1 LSAAGVVFSGKFP
14 HALARVHLILIEL
27 LMVRWVIAAVL
38 LVTAAYVFGS
48 TLPWSASW
56 TVALL
61 LMLPLSL
68 YEQLWVHLMVG
79 TNRVVVMNVVQ
90 FGAGLLSLSL
100 ICIVVIGRGAGI
112 AGALGVFGVV
122 ALAKALIMLLIAIR
136 MTRSRGGGGD
146 APVGM
151 KDIVWFGIRSYPH
164 GLAAQLWSRLP
175 SIVLEATHGSAILGI
190 FSIAQQSI
198 EQLLIPAQSAQD
210 AIYQRITALP
220 RDQATLAMNRY
231 LRTFLLGMI
240 PAGLICA
247 TLAPMTFGIVFGES
261 FDGSATLFQ
270 ILLISA
276 TFTVISALLSPY
288 FLGQL
293 QRPGLVSTLSA
304 VRVVVALGLSVPL
317 ATQFA
322 GVGLAWAL
330 VIADLFFNVLMLGLY
345 LRFARTRVENAMVPR
360 VGDLAVVY
368 GRARALLQG
377 LAP

>member
-1 LSAAGVVFSGKFP
+1 
-14 HALARVHLILIEL
+14 
-27 LMVRWVIAAVL
+27 
-38 LVTAAYVFGS
+38 
-48 TLPWSASW
+48 
-56 TVALL
+56 
-61 LMLPLSL
+61 
-68 YEQLWVHLMVG
+68 
-79 TNRVVVMNVVQ
+79 
-90 FGAGLLSLSL
+90 
-100 ICIVVIGRGAGI
+100 
-112 AGALGVFGVV
+112 
-122 ALAKALIMLLIAIR
+122 
-136 MTRSRGGGGD
+136 
-146 APVGM
+146 
-151 KDIVWFGIRSYPH
+151 
-164 GLAAQLWSRLP
+164 
-175 SIVLEATHGSAILGI
+175 
-190 FSIAQQSI
+190 
-198 EQLLIPAQSAQD
+198 
-210 AIYQRITALP
+210 
-220 RDQATLAMNRY
+220 MNRY

-247 TLAPMTFGIVFGES
+247 TLAPMTFGIVFGEA

-322 GVGLAWAL
+322 GMGLAWAL